1 MKSLLLVYERTLSSK
16 SGSVIGAT
24 VVISL
29 RSMGIIQN
37 LANHKMAKLHKLQ
50 TWYQV
55 QAKGTRVP
63 AVLVYL
69 QVQLSFH
76 YTIYLLN
83 LPPLKQTKTPP
94 TLPTPPTPPATVS
107 PPHHALLGKP

>member
-37 LANHKMAKLHKLQ
+37 LANHKMAKLHNWCTGKRYPGSRGTSVSTGTIIISLHNIPIESTAPQ
-50 TWYQV
+50 T
-55 QAKGTRVP
+55 
-63 AVLVYL
+63 
-69 QVQLSFH
+69 
-76 YTIYLLN
+76 N
-83 LPPLKQTKTPP
+83 KTPP